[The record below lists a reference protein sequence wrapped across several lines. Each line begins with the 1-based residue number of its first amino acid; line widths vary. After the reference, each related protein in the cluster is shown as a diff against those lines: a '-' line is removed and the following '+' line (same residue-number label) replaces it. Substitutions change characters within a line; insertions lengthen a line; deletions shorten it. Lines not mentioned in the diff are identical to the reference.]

1 MRSIKYLVA
10 LWIAVLIYGF
20 CSFFNGAAGLAA
32 YRHLENERAK
42 QQKNMEVL
50 DLINK
55 ELESAKDALLYDQD
69 TLTSYAK
76 DLGYGERNE
85 RFIRIVGLGNLKK
98 QRVNPGQ
105 TVIPVQPEFIADKT
119 LKIISLCAG
128 LTVFICMA
136 LFDFL
141 RFFQEKNDQP

>member
-10 LWIAVLIYGF
+10 LWIGVLVYGF
-20 CSFFNGAAGLAA
+20 CSFLNGATGLAA
-32 YRHLENERAK
+32 YRQLEDERTK

-69 TLTSYAK
+69 TLTSYAR
-76 DLGYGERNE
+76 DLGYGEEDE
-85 RFIRIVGLGNLKK
+85 RFIRIVGLGNAHK
-98 QRVNPGQ
+98 QRTNPGQ
-105 TVIPVQPEFIADKT
+105 TVIPLPPDFVPDRT
-119 LKIISLCAG
+119 LKIISLCSA
-128 LTVFICMA
+128 LTVFICLA

-141 RFFQEKNDQP
+141 RFFQEKNEQP